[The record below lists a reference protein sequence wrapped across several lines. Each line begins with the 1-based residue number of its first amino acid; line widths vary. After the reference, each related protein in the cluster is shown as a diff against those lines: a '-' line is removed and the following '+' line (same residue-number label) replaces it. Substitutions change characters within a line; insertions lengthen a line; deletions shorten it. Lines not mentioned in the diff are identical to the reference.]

1 MEKTAYIRAGILGL
15 ASALFTMP
23 VSATIMNVLENAGM
37 SSASVSAS
45 KIAAPGS
52 ILDDNV
58 TNMAMQGFDEA
69 QGVVMTVA
77 YSTDGGGSIL
87 AGSLVDSHMIF
98 LYSAGSGSL
107 WHFDVTWSFDGIII
121 GVMSDQPGVLEAAST
136 NELGSPTTLYPTT
149 GATEPPADP
158 GALPGAGFG
167 VFKGFGARGIEGNNG
182 PFGPFPKDGY
192 LISLDGRSITVGMS
206 VTEPGDWLRV
216 VTRRV
221 PEPTT
226 VLLLGLGLLAIGFRQ
241 VRKARR

>member
-1 MEKTAYIRAGILGL
+1 M
-15 ASALFTMP
+15 
-23 VSATIMNVLENAGM
+23 
-37 SSASVSAS
+37 
-45 KIAAPGS
+45 IAAPGS

-69 QGVVMTVA
+69 QGVVTTVA

-98 LYSAGSGSL
+98 LNSASGSL
-107 WHFDVTWSFDGIII
+107 SHFDVTWSFDGIII
-121 GVMSDQPGVLEAAST
+121 GVMSDQPGNLEAAST
-136 NELGSPTTLYPTT
+136 NELGAPGTLYPTT
-149 GATEPPADP
+149 GSTENPGPVDP

-167 VFKGFGARGIEGNNG
+167 IFMGFGARGIEGNNG
-182 PFGPFPKDGY
+182 PFGPFPNDGY

-206 VTEPGDWLRV
+206 VSEPGDWLRV

-226 VLLLGLGLLAIGFRQ
+226 MLLLGLGLFAIGFRQ
-241 VRKARR
+241 VKKARS